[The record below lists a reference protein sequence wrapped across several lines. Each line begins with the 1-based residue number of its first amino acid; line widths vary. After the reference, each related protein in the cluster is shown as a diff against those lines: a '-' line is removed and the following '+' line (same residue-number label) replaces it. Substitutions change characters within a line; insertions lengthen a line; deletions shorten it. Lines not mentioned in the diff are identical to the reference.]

1 VLWSPDGKRLA
12 VYGDS
17 TYPASI
23 LIYDTATWRPIA
35 HWDCWKIG
43 QGSEFS
49 FGSDGI
55 LYQIR
60 NNELNALDV
69 PHLKSLADD

>member
-12 VYGDS
+12 VYSDS
-17 TYPASI
+17 TYPALI
-23 LIYDTATWRPIA
+23 LIYDAATWKPIA
-35 HWDCWKIG
+35 HWDCGKIG
-43 QGSEFS
+43 QGSEFT
-49 FGSDGI
+49 FGSDGT

-69 PHLKSLADD
+69 PRL